1 MTKIAVGFN
10 DEGASCFKEWMKR
23 VAVYPDCMQHWKWF
37 DTLEYANWDTG
48 ENTQIELGSVCSK
61 SGHPQIYVVPKEHV
75 EFVDA

>member
-10 DEGASCFKEWMKR
+10 DEGVRCFGEWIGR
-23 VAVYPDCMQHWKWF
+23 VAAFPDSMRHWKWF
-37 DTLEYANWDTG
+37 ATLENANWDTG

-61 SGHPQIYVVPKEHV
+61 YGTPQIYVVPKEHV